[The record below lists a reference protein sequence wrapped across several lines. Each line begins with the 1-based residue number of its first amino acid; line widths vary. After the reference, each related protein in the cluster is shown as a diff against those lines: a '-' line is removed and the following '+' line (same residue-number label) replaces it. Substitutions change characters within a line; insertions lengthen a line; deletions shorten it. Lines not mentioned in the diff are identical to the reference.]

1 MHYKVITDEYREG
14 FVSRLVNEN
23 KEVFFVSNF
32 RSSTELAKGEVFDY
46 INLKNIKSVDWGV
59 EKNKTLLER
68 AYEILHERAEEKE
81 RQYGDFTESINKT
94 AEIASLMSNKK
105 FTTDDVY
112 NVLIA
117 MKLARESYAHKEDNI
132 LDAVVYLAQKNI
144 HR

>member
-1 MHYKVITDEYREG
+1 MHYKVVTDKSMEG
-14 FVSRLVNEN
+14 FVARLIDEN
-23 KEVFFVSNF
+23 KKVFFVSNF
-32 RSSTELAKGEVFDY
+32 HCSPELAKKEVWDY
-46 INLKNIKSVDWGV
+46 IKNNKSVDWGI

-94 AEIASLMSNKK
+94 ADIASLMSNKK

-112 NVLIA
+112 NILIA